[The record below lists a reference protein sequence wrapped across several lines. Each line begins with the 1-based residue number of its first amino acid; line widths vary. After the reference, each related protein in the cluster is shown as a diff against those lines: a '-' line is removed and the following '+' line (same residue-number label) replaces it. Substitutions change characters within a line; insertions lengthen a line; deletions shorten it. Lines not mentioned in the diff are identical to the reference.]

1 MDLEPGTGRDHPAGV
16 KRSWI
21 LAVLACVGVAVSG
34 CNQPGGKAPSAASVT
49 SAPTVPTVPPPAP
62 APAVGAAT
70 APAPVKAEPE
80 VIFHLS
86 RAQTNL
92 PMVKLYLG
100 PRELEAELC
109 TTVSQVATGLMFR
122 KGIGT
127 NEAMFFAF
135 ATGQDRAFY
144 MKNVDFPIAAAYID
158 SDGIIQEVVQLKA
171 RDVTPVPSKSDRI
184 QFVLETAPDWFT
196 RNGVGPGTLVTMP
209 EGELRAN
216 LVRRAR
222 IP

>member
-1 MDLEPGTGRDHPAGV
+1 M
-16 KRSWI
+16 
-21 LAVLACVGVAVSG
+21 LACVGVAVSG
-34 CNQPGGKAPSAASVT
+34 CNQQGGAAPSA
-49 SAPTVPTVPPPAP
+49 PTN
-62 APAVGAAT
+62 T
-70 APAPVKAEPE
+70 APAAAAPPVPSGTTAGNATPATPAKAEPE
-80 VIFHLS
+80 VVFHLS

-92 PMVKLYLG
+92 PMVKLYIG

-109 TTVSQVATGLMFR
+109 ATVSQVATGLMFR

-127 NEAMFFAF
+127 NEGMFFVF
-135 ATGQDRAFY
+135 ATGQERAFY

-158 SDGIIQEVVQLKA
+158 ADGIIQEVVQLKA

-196 RNGVGPGTLVTMP
+196 RNGVGPGTLVTTT

-216 LVRRAR
+216 LIRRAR
-222 IP
+222 LP

>member
-1 MDLEPGTGRDHPAGV
+1 MDLEPATGPDHPPDV

-21 LAVLACVGVAVSG
+21 LAVLVCLGVAAAG
-34 CNQPGGKAPSAASVT
+34 CNQPGGQAPAAASVT
-49 SAPTVPTVPPPAP
+49 SAPTVPSVPPPAVAPAP
-62 APAVGAAT
+62 APAT
-70 APAPVKAEPE
+70 PPAKAEPE
-80 VIFHLS
+80 VVFHLS

-92 PMVKLYLG
+92 PVIKLYIG

-127 NEAMFFAF
+127 NEGMFFVF
-135 ATGQDRAFY
+135 ATGQERAFY

-171 RDVTPVPSKSDRI
+171 RDVTPVPSKTDRI
-184 QFVLETAPDWFT
+184 QFVLETAPDWFV
-196 RNGVGPGTLVTMP
+196 RNGVGPGTLVTLP

-222 IP
+222 LP